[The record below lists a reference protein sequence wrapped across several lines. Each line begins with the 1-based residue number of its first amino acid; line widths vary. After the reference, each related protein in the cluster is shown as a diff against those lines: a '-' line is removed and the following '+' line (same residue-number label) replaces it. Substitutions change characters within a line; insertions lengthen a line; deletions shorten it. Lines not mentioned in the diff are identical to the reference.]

1 MLEPRIL
8 PEQEPVA
15 IPLAEARQESLRSGL
30 SRRQFLL
37 RNLSLLAMVGLG
49 EGIHEPTDIEIT
61 RHSVPLSNL
70 KEPMRLVQ
78 LTDLH
83 RSWCVSEEYIA
94 NVVTRTNALKPDLI
108 ALTGDFIT
116 RSTVY
121 AESCARQL
129 ARLRAPLGKY
139 GVFGNHD
146 NSADKGRG
154 YIPLGAILA
163 DANVHILTNRSQPL
177 ENGVRMVGVDDSWT
191 GHPDP
196 QTAFSDVRTEDA
208 VISMTHNPEI
218 FGALAVYDGLILAG
232 HTHGGQIR
240 IPFVTRSLLDN
251 RARHLQGW
259 FHEFPRPG
267 RMYVSRGLGVVG
279 IPMRFRCR
287 PEIAVFDCHPA

>member
-1 MLEPRIL
+1 MLPKKRPVSVPLVEAS
-8 PEQEPVA
+8 QE
-15 IPLAEARQESLRSGL
+15 RSSPGL

-37 RNLSLLAMVGLG
+37 RNLALFAMLGVG

-61 RHSVPLSNL
+61 RYQVPLPNL

-83 RSWCVSEEYIA
+83 RSWCVSEEFIA
-94 NVVTRTNALKPDLI
+94 NVVTRTNALQPDVI

-116 RSTVY
+116 RSTEY

-129 ARLRAPLGKY
+129 ARLRAPLGMY

-154 YIPLGAILA
+154 SIPLGAILA
-163 DANVHILTNRSQPL
+163 DANIRILTNRSQPL
-177 ENGVRMVGVDDSWT
+177 ENGARMVGVDDSWT

-196 QTAFSDVRTEDA
+196 QTAFSDVRTDDA
-208 VISMTHNPEI
+208 VICMTHNPEI
-218 FGALAVYDGLILAG
+218 FGALAVYDCLILAG